1 LTHELIKTA
10 VLDNVKNF
18 YLEGFDETG
27 MLYDEV
33 AYKADVEQC
42 LRPVDDRGG
51 VVPSRF
57 S

>member
-1 LTHELIKTA
+1 MTHELIKTA